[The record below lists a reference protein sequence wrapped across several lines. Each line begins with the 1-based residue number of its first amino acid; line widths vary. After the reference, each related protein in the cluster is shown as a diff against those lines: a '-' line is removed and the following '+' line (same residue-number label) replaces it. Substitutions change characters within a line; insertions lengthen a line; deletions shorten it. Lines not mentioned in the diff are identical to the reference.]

1 MQNRCLAPLCKCALV
16 AWLVAGCGGGSS
28 DGPEVGQ
35 PPPPPPPTEAS
46 VEVVPAFEQLPAF
59 DQPVAMVQAP
69 GDDSRWYVVERAGVV
84 RVFENTPDVD
94 ASSVFIDLTRE
105 VESGPGEAG
114 LLGIAFHPQFATNGE
129 VFLSFTRP
137 GLVSHISRFVSDDGG
152 ATLDRA
158 SEQSILTIP
167 QDFNNHNGGNI
178 AFGPDG
184 YLYAGFGD
192 GGSSNDPLGRAQ
204 ATTDL
209 LGAMIRID
217 VDGGVPYAIPP
228 DNPFA
233 GNPLCVQGFG
243 AVDCPEI
250 HAWGLRNP
258 WRWSF
263 DTDTGELWVAD
274 VGQDEWEE
282 IDIITPG
289 GNYGWPFREGAHCNI
304 SDPCTTAGLIDPVA
318 EYGHDLG
325 QSVTGGYAYRGT
337 AMPAFDGVYFYADFI
352 SGRIWGLFDDGAG
365 GFESQ
370 ELADTELSISSFAQ
384 DHDGEL
390 YVLDYDA
397 GVVYRI
403 DAGD

>member
-1 MQNRCLAPLCKCALV
+1 M
-16 AWLVAGCGGGSS
+16 
-28 DGPEVGQ
+28 
-35 PPPPPPPTEAS
+35 
-46 VEVVPAFEQLPAF
+46 EVVPAFEQLPAF
-59 DQPVAMVQAP
+59 DQPLAMVQAP

-137 GLVSHISRFVSDDGG
+137 GLVSHISRFMSDDGG
-152 ATLDRA
+152 ATLDPA

-243 AVDCPEI
+243 AADCPEI
-250 HAWGLRNP
+250 LAWGLRNP

-263 DTDTGELWVAD
+263 DSDTGELWVAD

-282 IDIITPG
+282 IDLITPG
-289 GNYGWPFREGAHCNI
+289 GNYGWPIREGAHCNI
-304 SDPCTTAGLIDPVA
+304 ADPCNTAGLIDPVA

-325 QSVTGGYAYRGT
+325 QSVTGGYVYRGT
-337 AMPAFDGVYFYADFI
+337 AMPALEGVYFYADFI

-365 GFESQ
+365 GLQSQ
-370 ELADTELSISSFAQ
+370 ELADTGLSISSFAQ

-403 DAGD
+403 VAGD